1 MPPKQQVP
9 RPTYAEL
16 EILQILWKRGSG
28 TVRQIHKALSVEK
41 GISSYTTTL
50 KRLQIMLAKGIVL
63 RDESERPQI
72 YRASVTEK
80 HTQRRLMSDFLRRV
94 FAGSARKLVAAMA
107 TTNVSRE
114 ELAEIR
120 ELLNKLEE
128 KQP

>member
-1 MPPKQQVP
+1 MPPKPQVL
-9 RPTYAEL
+9 RPTESEL
-16 EILQILWKRGSG
+16 EILQILWKRGPG

-41 GISSYTTTL
+41 GISSYNTTL
-50 KRLQIMLAKGIVL
+50 KLLQIMLAKGIVQ

-72 YRASVTEK
+72 YRASITEK
-80 HTQRRLMSDFLRRV
+80 HTQRRLMSDFLHRV
-94 FAGSARKLVAAMA
+94 FGGSARKLVAAMA